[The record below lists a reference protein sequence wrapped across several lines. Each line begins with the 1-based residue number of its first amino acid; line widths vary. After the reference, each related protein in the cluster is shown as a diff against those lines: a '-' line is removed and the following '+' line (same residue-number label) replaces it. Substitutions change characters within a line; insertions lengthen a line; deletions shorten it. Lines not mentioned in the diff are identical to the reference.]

1 MTVRSVT
8 ILALSL
14 LALTT
19 CDSAGGSGTSGLKGM
34 VTRGPITPVCQVG
47 RPCSAPAKGVV
58 LVFRRSGD
66 ERRTRT
72 DSAGRYRIALAPGM
86 WSVSLTRTGI
96 GYRLTPVA
104 VRVEAG
110 RFRVANLS
118 IDTGIR

>member
-1 MTVRSVT
+1 MGVRRVT

-14 LALTT
+14 LALAA
-19 CDSAGGSGTSGLKGM
+19 CGSAGGSGTSGLQGT

-58 LVFRRSGD
+58 LVFRRSGG
-66 ERRTRT
+66 ERRART
-72 DSAGRYRIALAPGM
+72 DSAGRYRIALTPGL

-96 GYRLTPVA
+96 GYRLTPVR
-104 VRVEAG
+104 VRVDAG
-110 RFRVANLS
+110 RFRVVNLS